1 MLLIKKGKEPNSL
14 TIYKKQS
21 NAYYDGC
28 NKGDIRQALLKEQG
42 YLCAYCMRRIS
53 ADKMKIEHYE
63 TQSSCD
69 AKRALDYNIMLGVC
83 LGNSKERQKYEN
95 LTCDSHRGDTDLT
108 INPLVKSTIDLIKY
122 KVDGTIYSD
131 NEIINKDLNETLNL
145 NCEQSLLKV
154 NRARS
159 LKALKDYLSSQQ
171 RKGIWKKELLS
182 KIKNK
187 FSTYD
192 SDGKFKEYSGIILY
206 YLNNRIERD

>member
-1 MLLIKKGKEPNSL
+1 MLLINKGKEPNSL

-53 ADKMKIEHYE
+53 VDKMKIEHYE
-63 TQSSCD
+63 PQSSCND
-69 AKRALDYNIMLGVC
+69 KGALDYNNMLGVC
-83 LGNSKERQKYEN
+83 LGNSKERQKFEN
-95 LTCDSHRGDTDLT
+95 LTCDSHRGDTKLT

-131 NEIINKDLNETLNL
+131 DEIINKDLNEVLNL
-145 NCEQSLLKV
+145 NCEQSLLRV
-154 NRARS
+154 NRERV
-159 LKALKDYLSSQQ
+159 LKALKQYLSDKK
-171 RKGIWKKELLS
+171 REGMWKKEYLS
-182 KIKNK
+182 RIKDK

-192 SDGKFKEYSGIILY
+192 SDGKLKEYSGIILY
-206 YLNNRIERD
+206 YLNNRIERG